1 MSKNAIANLDMWK
14 TQAEEVMKTKQ
25 SLIASSIIV
34 YLQEQGPKS
43 PKEVHNF
50 LVKNKPSEY
59 EDVLE
64 SNLQKL
70 PEWASQRDGIN
81 YDTASKKLSAD
92 ADKLIKEPLT
102 KAYKTPEEYR
112 TGVFKLYMRKDDN
125 LVILDVSDKETV
137 EDRGFVPGAVNIS
150 LGTLYY
156 KADSEV
162 PDDYKD
168 DRIQDRDKKVVMT
181 CSIGAC
187 AAIGGKLLKDMGF
200 KDVVLL
206 EGGVEAWKK
215 SGYDIEK

>member
-1 MSKNAIANLDMWK
+1 MLLKDGVIMIKKTFSKIVNDSAKDLD
-14 TQAEEVMKTKQ
+14 V
-25 SLIASSIIV
+25 
-34 YLQEQGPKS
+34 
-43 PKEVHNF
+43 
-50 LVKNKPSEY
+50 
-59 EDVLE
+59 
-64 SNLQKL
+64 
-70 PEWASQRDGIN
+70 IN
-81 YDTASKKLSAD
+81 SDQLNE
-92 ADKLIKEPLT
+92 LIKE
-102 KAYKTPEEYR
+102 
-112 TGVFKLYMRKDDN
+112 DDN
-125 LVILDVSDKETV
+125 LVILDVSDKEIV
-137 EDRGFVPGAVNIS
+137 QDRGFVPGALNIS

-168 DRIQDRDKKVVMT
+168 ERIQDRDKKVVMT

>member
-1 MSKNAIANLDMWK
+1 MSKKTFSKIVSDSAKDLDVINSD
-14 TQAEEVMKTKQ
+14 QLDQLMK
-25 SLIASSIIV
+25 
-34 YLQEQGPKS
+34 E
-43 PKEVHNF
+43 
-50 LVKNKPSEY
+50 
-59 EDVLE
+59 
-64 SNLQKL
+64 
-70 PEWASQRDGIN
+70 
-81 YDTASKKLSAD
+81 
-92 ADKLIKEPLT
+92 
-102 KAYKTPEEYR
+102 
-112 TGVFKLYMRKDDN
+112 DDN

-168 DRIQDRDKKVVMT
+168 ERIQDRGQKVVMT

-206 EGGVEAWKK
+206 EGGVEASKK

>member
-1 MSKNAIANLDMWK
+1 M
-14 TQAEEVMKTKQ
+14 E
-25 SLIASSIIV
+25 
-34 YLQEQGPKS
+34 
-43 PKEVHNF
+43 H
-50 LVKNKPSEY
+50 
-59 EDVLE
+59 
-64 SNLQKL
+64 
-70 PEWASQRDGIN
+70 
-81 YDTASKKLSAD
+81 
-92 ADKLIKEPLT
+92 
-102 KAYKTPEEYR
+102 
-112 TGVFKLYMRKDDN
+112 
-125 LVILDVSDKETV
+125 
-137 EDRGFVPGAVNIS
+137 RGFVPGAVNIS

-168 DRIQDRDKKVVMT
+168 ERIQDRDKKVVMT